1 MLKGHGAP
9 LSPLFAS
16 PSRSLPPRMLRVRD
30 GLKDGLDRDITYLRV
45 SVSEPSSLSGSPDR
59 PEGSIEASKL
69 PAMRRSEV
77 VRLVK
82 IFTSLGIRRVRL
94 TGEEPLRR
102 RDLEPLIAGISP
114 EVEEGVHLSTRGILL
129 ARRARGLHEAG
140 LSGVIVSLPAA
151 DRATF
156 ERLTRRNGF
165 DRVLAGLET
174 ARAVGLEVRLQ
185 ADIVQGR
192 NEDQILPLARLA
204 QAEDLLIGF
213 ANDTLQDGLGWARG
227 VGVPATEILR
237 ALQNGYGADLEEIPG
252 TELEEGQKR
261 FFRMPGG
268 GPPLSLLSPLGAAA
282 CHRCNRVH
290 LDGCGQLMACLSG
303 SGKVD
308 LLEALRRHASHE
320 ELVRLIRHALSDKR
334 ECPPSHET
342 QKPFVGTGRLQAGG

>member
-1 MLKGHGAP
+1 MLKGNGAP

-45 SVSEPSSLSGSPDR
+45 SVSEPSHLSGSPNR
-59 PEGSIEASKL
+59 PEGSTEASKP
-69 PAMRRSEV
+69 PAMRRNEV
-77 VRLVK
+77 IRLVK

-129 ARRARGLHEAG
+129 ARRARALHEAG

-151 DRATF
+151 DRVTF
-156 ERLTRRNGF
+156 ERLTRKNGF
-165 DRVLAGLET
+165 DRILAGLEA
-174 ARAVGLEVRLQ
+174 ARAVGLTVRLQ
-185 ADIVQGR
+185 ADIVRGR

-204 QAEDLLIGF
+204 QAKGLPIGF
-213 ANDTLQDGLGWARG
+213 ANDTLRDGLGWARG
-227 VGVPATEILR
+227 ACLSAAEILQV
-237 ALQNGYGADLEEIPG
+237 LQDSYGSELEEIPG

-268 GPPLSLLSPLGAAA
+268 SAPLSLLSPLGAAA

-290 LDGCGQLMACLSG
+290 LDSRGQLMACLTG

-308 LLEALRRHASHE
+308 LLAALRHQASHE
-320 ELVRLIRHALSDKR
+320 DLVRLIRQALSDKR
-334 ECPPSHET
+334 ECPPSREA